1 MDEKKIPFETIRN
14 ILDERIAEVDSF
26 DFYGTE
32 ITVKRM
38 IPFDAYCTAIDRI
51 IDSCYDSESGEY
63 LPELRELSTRM
74 VIMAYYTNLE
84 LPEDMNELE
93 RMMFCGELMAH
104 IYDLINPVQLR
115 ELHQALSKRCEIRN
129 EANRR
134 YFDSELYKVIDG
146 VNAMSSEIRS
156 FFGGIS
162 DKEMKRL
169 AKALTSGKINEE
181 KLVDAVIKAQNTKR
195 EDEEKVIPFPAEEKK
210 DGE

>member
-115 ELHQALSKRCEIRN
+115 ELHQAVSKRCEIRN